1 MTSVFS
7 TKFYQVH
14 KMDEFIQEDEI
25 LLSPQNRRIRV
36 RQGLNNKILVD
47 GPSQE
52 GENIKSNK
60 WTTY

>member
-1 MTSVFS
+1 M
-7 TKFYQVH
+7 KYYWVH
-14 KMDEFIQEDEI
+14 KLDE
-25 LLSPQNRRIRV
+25 SV

-60 WTTY
+60 WTAY

>member
-1 MTSVFS
+1 
-7 TKFYQVH
+7 
-14 KMDEFIQEDEI
+14 MDEFIQEDEI